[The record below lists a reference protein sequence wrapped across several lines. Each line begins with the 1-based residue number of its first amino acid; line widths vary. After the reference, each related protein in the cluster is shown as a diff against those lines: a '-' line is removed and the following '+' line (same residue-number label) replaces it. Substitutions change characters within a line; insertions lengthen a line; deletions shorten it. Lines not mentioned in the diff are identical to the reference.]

1 MTPVWIKILITAFA
15 GGFMVAVVV
24 WLGRQMLM
32 FLSEV
37 LGEDD
42 NKRKESKNE

>member
-1 MTPVWIKILITAFA
+1 MTPVWVKILITVFA
-15 GGFMVAVVV
+15 GGFMAATVV

-37 LGEDD
+37 LGEEKTD
-42 NKRKESKNE
+42 KEKTD